1 MNRRGCYGDVAQAM
15 LGAAR
20 EGPATVR
27 TLADR
32 AQVGYGSAWYT
43 ATRLKA
49 RGELVELE
57 GGRPAVLAVPPA
69 GNELADKLDELHRSF
84 WDL

>member
-1 MNRRGCYGDVAQAM
+1 MNRRGCYGDVAVAL

-27 TLADR
+27 TLAQR
-32 AQVGYGSAWYT
+32 AQVGYGAAWYT
-43 ATRLKA
+43 ACRLKE
-49 RGELVELE
+49 RGQLVVVEE
-57 GGRPAVLAVPPA
+57 GRPAVLAVPPA
-69 GNELADKLDELHRSF
+69 GGELGQRLDELHRTF